1 MTHITPVSPDPSVPV
16 TRIRGA
22 LGEKVLRKSPELFN
36 QGLPTV
42 LAEVLQNSRRAG
54 ATRVEIEHFGEEG
67 RATLVVRDDGH
78 GIADMAKLVTFGS
91 SDWDERTDLV
101 ENAAGMGVF
110 SLASRGVI
118 VRSLGWRVTLSRA
131 VFCSEAEA
139 AVLPDPEIPAGTE
152 LLFPV
157 AELAVSHTIER
168 ACRFYPLPVTLN
180 GKPVE
185 QCGFLDG
192 AAHTVEWQGLRLGVF
207 REPGPKVLD
216 LFDRHRGWDR
226 RLYLNFHG
234 HVVECDDAVKLAEVG
249 GRSWSV
255 FVDVVSAPDLRLV
268 LPARNEPIDND
279 FLRAMRARAQRA
291 ILECIAGQPTHS
303 LPFRYAEQAARLGAV
318 LPPVEIALAS
328 WSIPSDEERHRHEPE
343 TVLLGTPGSEVLVLN
358 PAAMEST
365 SEQANLHQLLKGW
378 EGGARVVQAQPAFVG
393 YPAYDALRAIS
404 GLTATATGPEGAVEE
419 LSAAVDADD
428 SIQDENEQ
436 RVVEAVT
443 ARLLVSSGRT
453 PHGQPVVVHEAGV
466 PFFFTSDADWGSEFP
481 SLVVARSTDAGALAD
496 ALEECFFSHSDDA
509 DADSYE
515 SQLDRYT
522 ADARD
527 LARTLLL
534 DNDAAVAA
542 RVIEALR
549 GARWVL
555 RTLGAGRIELQINEE
570 QDGSTIRIV
579 GADGKEVT
587 ASL

>member
-1 MTHITPVSPDPSVPV
+1 MTHITPVSPDPSIPV
-16 TRIRGA
+16 TRVRGA

-110 SLASRGVI
+110 SLASRGVT
-118 VRSLGWRVTLSRA
+118 VRSLGRRVTLSRA
-131 VFCSEAEA
+131 VFCGEAEA
-139 AVLPDPEIPAGTE
+139 AVLPDPEMGRGTE

-157 AELAVSHTIER
+157 DERAVTHVIER
-168 ACRFYPLPVTLN
+168 VCRFYPVPVTLN

-185 QCGFLDG
+185 QLGFLDG
-192 AAHTVEWQGLRLGVF
+192 AAHIVEWQGLRLGVF
-207 REPGPKVLD
+207 GEFGPKVLD

-234 HVVECDDAVKLAEVG
+234 HVVECDDAVHLAEVG

-303 LPFRYAEQAARLGAV
+303 LPFRYAGQAATLGVV
-318 LPPVEIALAS
+318 LPPVEIALVPWGMS
-328 WSIPSDEERHRHEPE
+328 SDQARHRREPE
-343 TVLLGTPGSEVLVLN
+343 PVLLGTPGGEVLLVDDATLGG
-358 PAAMEST
+358 T
-365 SEQANLHQLLKGW
+365 SEEANLHQLLKGW
-378 EGGARVVQAQPAFVG
+378 EGGARVVQTEPAFVG

-404 GLTATATGPEGAVEE
+404 DLTATATGPEGAVEE
-419 LSAAVDADD
+419 LSAAAADGP
-428 SIQDENEQ
+428 IQDESEQ
-436 RVVEAVT
+436 LVVEAVT
-443 ARLLVSSGRT
+443 ARLLVRDGRA
-453 PHGQPVVVHEAGV
+453 PHGEPVVVHEAAA
-466 PFFFTSDADWGSEFP
+466 PFFFTADADWGSEFP
-481 SLVVARSTDAGALAD
+481 GLVVARSTDVGALAD
-496 ALEECFFSHSDDA
+496 ALEECFFVHSDDS
-509 DADSYE
+509 DADSYD
-515 SQLDRYT
+515 SQLERYA

-534 DNDAAVAA
+534 DDDAAVAA
-542 RVIEALR
+542 RIIEALR
-549 GARWVL
+549 EARWVL
-555 RTLGAGRIELQINEE
+555 RTLGTGRIELQISEI
-570 QDGSTIRIV
+570 QDSSTIRIV

-587 ASL
+587 AVL